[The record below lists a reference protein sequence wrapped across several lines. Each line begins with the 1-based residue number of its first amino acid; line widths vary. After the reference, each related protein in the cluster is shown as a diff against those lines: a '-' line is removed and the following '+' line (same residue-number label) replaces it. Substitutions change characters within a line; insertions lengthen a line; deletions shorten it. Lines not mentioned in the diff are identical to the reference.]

1 MQRPEARQG
10 RVGVMKWLVVGAGS
24 TGGYLGARLHGIGR
38 EIHFLVRPAR
48 AAQLRQRGLRIVSP
62 DGDSVIEPRLV
73 QRDTLAGP
81 FDAVLLAVKGYQL
94 EAALEDMAPAVGA
107 DTMILPVLNGMEHL
121 ERIATRFG
129 ADRIVGC
136 TLKVA
141 TTLSDEGDIVQL
153 NSLQEMAVGE
163 LDGRDSARTRALR
176 DFLHGSTIVTRL
188 TPDIRREM
196 WEKWVLLASLGG
208 LTCLMRGPVGEVV
221 ACSGGGE
228 LANSLLDEVAAVVRA
243 VGDAPSSSFL
253 QATRELLSTQGSP
266 LTSSMYRDL
275 QQGRPVEVENILGDL
290 HRHAQRAGIATPL
303 LQAAYVHLRR
313 YQNTLESRTLAP
325 KEHAR

>member
-1 MQRPEARQG
+1 MRL
-10 RVGVMKWLVVGAGS
+10 LVVGAGS

-38 EIHFLVRPAR
+38 EIHFLVRPTRAR
-48 AAQLRQRGLRIVSP
+48 QLRQRGLRIVSP
-62 DGDSVIEPRLV
+62 DGNSVIEPRLV

-94 EAALEDMAPAVGA
+94 EGALDDMVPAVGA
-107 DTMILPVLNGMEHL
+107 DTMILPVLNGMGHL

-129 ADRIVGC
+129 ADSIVGC

-141 TTLSDEGDIVQL
+141 TTLSGEGDIVQL
-153 NSLQEMAVGE
+153 NSLQEMAFGE
-163 LDGRDSARTRALR
+163 LDGRDSARTRTLR
-176 DFLHGSTIVTRL
+176 DFLQGSTVVTRL

-208 LTCLMRGPVGEVV
+208 ITCLMRGPVGEVV
-221 ACSGGGE
+221 ACSGGRD
-228 LANSLLDEVAAVVRA
+228 LAQGLLDEVAAVVRA
-243 VGDAPSSSFL
+243 VGDAPSPSFL
-253 QATRELLSTQGSP
+253 TATRELLSTEGSP

-290 HRHAQRAGIATPL
+290 HRHALRAGIPAPL
-303 LQAAYVHLRR
+303 LHAAYVHLRR
-313 YQNTLESRTLAP
+313 YQNTLESPTQAHTE
-325 KEHAR
+325 KAR